1 MMLRNED
8 LFEDDLARVEESTVV
23 TQTSYSN
30 RQPLLHSH
38 KISSYRFMSMSGR
51 VSGTILTEDKE
62 NEV

>member
-8 LFEDDLARVEESTVV
+8 LFEDDLAGVEESTVV
-23 TQTSYSN
+23 TETSYSN

-38 KISSYRFMSMSGR
+38 TISSYRFMSLSGR
-51 VSGTILTEDKE
+51 ESDTFLSEEKE

>member
-8 LFEDDLARVEESTVV
+8 LFEDDLARLEESTVV

-30 RQPLLHSH
+30 PQTPLHSH
-38 KISSYRFMSMSGR
+38 PISSYRFMYLSRRESD
-51 VSGTILTEDKE
+51 TILSEAKE